1 MLRRNKLLLTIKLT
15 VVSGLTAAL
24 LSGCGIRGAL
34 KVPPPVFGSG
44 NVNPDRVPTKDLD
57 IKDKPDPNDLL
68 DQEFG
73 DPDEEDLSNLPFE
86 EDEPA

>member
-1 MLRRNKLLLTIKLT
+1 MLCRNKLLLMIKLT
-15 VVSGLTAAL
+15 VVSGLSATL

-57 IKDKPDPNDLL
+57 TKDTPDPDDLL

-73 DPDEEDLSNLPFE
+73 DPAEDDLSTLPL